1 MRIED
6 VKVGDVVTLRPW
18 SGRHRTVGELVFDNR
33 SRVCNTLQRV
43 VQIDATDL
51 TVQLDC
57 FSSDLGLIWWP
68 IVACESTTS
77 AFMTALQAAANKPDP
92 PNATQ
97 LLVQLHE
104 REKAELHQQLESA
117 LKIADRAA
125 RQETLLDRE
134 VTSLRL
140 QVAALE
146 KQVADLK
153 AERDRVGKTSQTGTR
168 FAQLELD

>member
-1 MRIED
+1 MRLED

-18 SGRHRTVGELVFDNR
+18 SGRHITVGELVFDNR

-43 VQIDATDL
+43 VQIDAVDL

-57 FSSDLGLIWWP
+57 FSSGLGLIWWT
-68 IVACESTTS
+68 ITACESTTS
-77 AFMTALQAAANKPDP
+77 TFVTALKAAANKTDP
-92 PNATQ
+92 QATQ
-97 LLVQLHE
+97 LLVQLHA
-104 REKAELHQQLESA
+104 REKAELQQQLESA

-125 RQETLLDRE
+125 RQEMLLDRE
-134 VTSLRL
+134 VTTLRS
-140 QVAALE
+140 QIAALE